1 MYLFFDTETT
11 GVPKNYKAPAND
23 LENWPRLVQL
33 GYLMYS
39 KTGKIIASGDY
50 IVLPSGFSIPVEASN
65 VHGITTEMAMKEGKE
80 INIVLEEFYSLVE
93 RADFL
98 VAHNM
103 AFDEKIIG
111 AELLRNKFENIIEKK
126 SRICTMLT
134 TVDYCAIPGPYGNKW
149 PKLSELHIKL
159 FGSDFDGAHNA
170 FADIEAT
177 AKCFWELIKFKIINI
192 KHNTMENMN
201 ESQMAEKY
209 FSDGKAMINKSD
221 YENAILFYTK
231 AIEIRPEFSLA
242 YLQRGFARKFNKD
255 FSGAI
260 KDFDKAIESKG
271 LLNDP
276 IFGSINLEQAYW
288 NRGQSKASKNDILGA
303 IRDYD
308 KVIELNPKFITVYL
322 ERSHAKIAI
331 EDFQGAII
339 DCNKAIEI
347 DSKNQAAY
355 FNRGTAKAHLM
366 LHSNAI
372 QDFDIALELDPND
385 VDAFCERAGLKTNIG
400 DYNGALNDSNKAIE
414 INKSHNRPYLL
425 RGITKFNMQD
435 YDGAYRDL
443 KQSSDFGN
451 EQATQ
456 MVKEYFKQG

>member
-11 GVPKNYKAPAND
+11 GIPKNYKAPAND

-39 KTGKIIASGDY
+39 KTGKLIASGDY
-50 IVLPSGFSIPVEASN
+50 IVLPKGFSIPVEASK
-65 VHGITTEMAMKEGKE
+65 VHGITTEIAIQVGKE

-111 AELLRNKFENIIEKK
+111 AELLRNKFQNIIEKK
-126 SRICTMLT
+126 IRICTMLT

-149 PKLSELHIKL
+149 PKLSELHLKL
-159 FGSDFDGAHNA
+159 FGSDFEGAHNA

-177 AKCFWELIKFKIINI
+177 SKCFWELINLKLINT
-192 KHNTMENMN
+192 NLLTMENLN
-201 ESQMAEKY
+201 QSQMAEKY
-209 FSDGKAMINKSD
+209 FSEGKAMINKSD
-221 YENAILFYTK
+221 YETAILFYTK
-231 AIEIRPEFSLA
+231 AIDISPEFSLA
-242 YLQRGFARKFNKD
+242 YLQRGFARKFTKD

-271 LLNDP
+271 LLNDA
-276 IFGSINLEQAYW
+276 ILGNFNLEQAYW
-288 NRGQSKASKNDILGA
+288 NRGQSKGLKNDILGA

-308 KVIELNPKFITVYL
+308 KVIELNPKFINAYL
-322 ERSHAKIAI
+322 ERSHTKIAI
-331 EDFQGAII
+331 EDFQGAIS
-339 DCNKAIEI
+339 DCNKVIEI
-347 DSKNQAAY
+347 DSKSQAAY
-355 FNRGTAKAHLM
+355 FNRGIAKAHLM

-385 VDAFCERAGLKTNIG
+385 IEAYCERAGLKTNIG
-400 DYNGALNDSNKAIE
+400 DYIGSLKDSNKAIE
-414 INKSHNRPYLL
+414 LNKSQNRPYLL

-456 MVKEYFKQG
+456 MINEYFEQS